1 MNKSASIFK
10 YLILALILI
19 VVSII
24 SFMTYQRVF
33 NYQITAVFKELEPI
47 HKSMPVFY
55 KGYKIGRT
63 GKVKLSSDCKYT
75 LMKITLY
82 PRKLCFPLNVQ
93 IKIRKLDTDQ
103 GYAELIYP
111 KVPSERMLNKG
122 SYIHGSVELDIKTHM
137 ARLADSGKIDEIA
150 DNASKALASL
160 DSAGSQIS
168 EFFILFNMILEENRQ
183 NLKHTTE
190 EFSKASENLNQ
201 LTRKLSDSID
211 SKSIKGTFSNINKS
225 SGNFND
231 TTLEFKDSA
240 QNIKKITENIERA
253 TKDLDKTVSKI
264 DATTC
269 EIKATAE
276 NARCITEGVGCLLT
290 KRFAGLR
297 IFFGK
302 PFASAPCC
310 PVCER

>member
-1 MNKSASIFK
+1 MNKSAPIFK
-10 YLILALILI
+10 YIILALMLI
-19 VVSII
+19 FVSII
-24 SFMTYQRVF
+24 SFIAYQRVF

-63 GKVKLSSDCKYT
+63 GKVSLSNDFKYT
-75 LMKITLY
+75 SMKITLY
-82 PRKLCFPLNVQ
+82 PRKLSLPLNVE
-93 IKIRKLDTDQ
+93 IKIKKLDTRK

-111 KVPSERMLNKG
+111 KIRSERMLNKG
-122 SYIHGSVELDIKTHM
+122 SYIHGSVEHDIRTHM
-137 ARLADSGKIDEIA
+137 TRLADSGKIDEIA
-150 DNASKALASL
+150 ENASKALASL

-183 NLKHTTE
+183 NLKHSTE
-190 EFSKASENLNQ
+190 EASKAGENLNQ

-211 SKSIKGTFSNINKS
+211 AEEIKSTFSNVNKS
-225 SGNFND
+225 SGNFSD
-231 TTLEFKDSA
+231 TTQDFKDSV

-290 KRFAGLR
+290 KRFAGLK